1 MHFLM
6 RSLVIQMTYLIL
18 IKKKNI
24 YIYNV
29 RRCIMPN
36 NNTSYL
42 TPNWVVN
49 PFRELQLELKNAFS
63 EIEADKV
70 IVYNNYLLRLII

>member
-1 MHFLM
+1 M

-18 IKKKNI
+18 TKKKNI
-24 YIYNV
+24 YIMYADV
-29 RRCIMPN
+29 LCPTITQRH
-36 NNTSYL
+36 L

-70 IVYNNYLLRLII
+70 IVYNHYLLRLII

>member
-1 MHFLM
+1 MYADVL
-6 RSLVIQMTYLIL
+6 
-18 IKKKNI
+18 
-24 YIYNV
+24 
-29 RRCIMPN
+29 CMPN